1 MSGASAE
8 VVWDVGSLYD
18 ADPDTLDELYGPL
31 PTNDMIVINVA
42 YEDMD
47 PAGPRELSADTVTKI
62 DELFAAD
69 PVLGDRDT
77 EKFKAAVRK
86 VGCTPNRL
94 HTEFAKRHKE
104 AGTQRAAPVARLSAD
119 TVTKIDELYA
129 ADPVIGSRDSEKCK
143 AAARKVG
150 CTPRRLQT
158 EFAMNIQD
166 TLIIDETTFL
176 KV

>member
-62 DELFAAD
+62 DEL
-69 PVLGDRDT
+69 
-77 EKFKAAVRK
+77 
-86 VGCTPNRL
+86 
-94 HTEFAKRHKE
+94 
-104 AGTQRAAPVARLSAD
+104 
-119 TVTKIDELYA
+119 YA

>member
-31 PTNDMIVINVA
+31 PSNDMIVIKVA
-42 YEDMD
+42 YEDKMD
-47 PAGPRELSADTVTKI
+47 PAGPRELSADTKAKI

-69 PVLGDRDT
+69 PVLGDRDS

-94 HTEFAKRHKE
+94 RTEFAKRHKE
-104 AGTQRAAPVARLSAD
+104 AGTRRAPFFAL
-119 TVTKIDELYA
+119 
-129 ADPVIGSRDSEKCK
+129 
-143 AAARKVG
+143 
-150 CTPRRLQT
+150 RRSN
-158 EFAMNIQD
+158 E
-166 TLIIDETTFL
+166 
-176 KV
+176 